1 MAYLTVILRHVSPSL
16 WHQQSCL
23 HPPLIGEEDAEPGV
37 KRSYALRLATV
48 KTTQQLAL
56 RAEMDIVASMF
67 YVVTSEER
75 AILSLSII
83 KEINTNTKLK
93 AHC

>member
-1 MAYLTVILRHVSPSL
+1 
-16 WHQQSCL
+16 
-23 HPPLIGEEDAEPGV
+23 
-37 KRSYALRLATV
+37 
-48 KTTQQLAL
+48 
-56 RAEMDIVASMF
+56 MDIVASMF